1 MTNINN
7 EGLLSLQLT
16 GPGTVILKDIEEKIN
31 VLCNTKVI
39 SMTHD
44 ISL

>member
-1 MTNINN
+1 MTNIDN

-16 GPGTVILKDIEEKIN
+16 GPGTAVLKDIEEKIN
-31 VLCNTKVI
+31 ALCNTKVI
-39 SMTHD
+39 SITQN